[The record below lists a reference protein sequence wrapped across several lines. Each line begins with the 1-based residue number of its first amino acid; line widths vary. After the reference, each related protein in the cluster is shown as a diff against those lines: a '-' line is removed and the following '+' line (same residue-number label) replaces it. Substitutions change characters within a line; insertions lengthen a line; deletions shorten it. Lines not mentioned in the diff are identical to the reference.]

1 MQQDPVWDIRELGGL
16 LWRWRRFL
24 LRSVGLVTAAA
35 VVLALLLPS
44 WYRAST
50 ALLPPQEEMAGF
62 SVSTMLRGLT
72 IPGVKIP
79 TQASPGEVFVAILA
93 SRTLLT
99 ELAQEF
105 DLQRV
110 YRKKSLEETIR
121 ELRHHVDAQISEDGL
136 VVVSLED
143 RDRDRAA
150 RMANRMIE
158 LLDRFNRQTRSSRG
172 KRARLFIERRLDD
185 TERDLASA
193 EDSLRRYQEKHKS
206 LLLPSE
212 EAGAATLA
220 AKLLAERIDLQMRV
234 ALASGIASEAS
245 PELQRLRL
253 REQELDRQIQRLPDL
268 GMGTARLYRDVKV
281 QEQVYALLMAQLE
294 EAKIEEAKDVATVE
308 ILDRAVPPERRAR
321 PRRSVVVM
329 LGFAGSLVLGLGYVL
344 AVEYLRRVQRAA

>member
-1 MQQDPVWDIRELGGL
+1 MQHDPVWDIRELGAV

-24 LRSVGLVTAAA
+24 LRSVGIVTAAS

-44 WYRAST
+44 WYRASS

-79 TQASPGEVFVAILA
+79 TQASPGEVFVAILI

-99 ELAQEF
+99 ELVQEF
-105 DLQRV
+105 DLRRI
-110 YRKKSLEETIR
+110 YKKKSVEETVN
-121 ELRHHVDAQISEDGL
+121 ELRRHVSAQISEDGL
-136 VVVSLED
+136 VVVSVED

-150 RMANRMIE
+150 RMTNRMIE

-172 KRARLFIERRLDD
+172 KRARLFIERRLED
-185 TERDLASA
+185 TKRDLAVA

-212 EAGAATLA
+212 DAGAATLA
-220 AKLLAERIDLQMRV
+220 AKLLAERIDLEMR
-234 ALASGIASEAS
+234 AGLASSIASESS
-245 PELQRLRL
+245 PELQRLRQRQL
-253 REQELDRQIQRLPDL
+253 ELDRQIQRLPDL

-281 QEQVYALLMAQLE
+281 QEQVFALLMAQLE
-294 EAKIEEAKDVATVE
+294 ESKIEEAKDIATVE
-308 ILDRAVPPERRAR
+308 ILDRAIPPERKAR

-329 LGFAGSLVLGLGYVL
+329 LGFAGSLMLGLGYVL